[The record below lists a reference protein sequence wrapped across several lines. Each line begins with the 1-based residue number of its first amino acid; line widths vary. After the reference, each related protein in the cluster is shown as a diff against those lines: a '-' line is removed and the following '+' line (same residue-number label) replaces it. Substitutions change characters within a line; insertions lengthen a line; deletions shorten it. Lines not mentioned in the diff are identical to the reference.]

1 MNIIR
6 IDDMTIAKIR
16 LGDVRHNPF
25 RRFDEFPLIEKKVLA
40 LQNSIQE
47 TGFWDNVL
55 GRVVE
60 GGVEIAYGH
69 HRIEAAKRVYGDD
82 HEIGITIRELSDVDM
97 LRVMGL
103 ENSEDWMNPVQH
115 AHLIVKQAR
124 SFFDSWFDRFPT
136 WDDFRHALENKSIPE
151 FGSSW
156 DTNQVARWLGGGDSP
171 ATYANL
177 VKYGVGAPTI
187 SRFTNLTEDT
197 SAKVLSA
204 NGPSEREKRMLSVI
218 EEERRKANELIA
230 QQREAEEQARREID
244 DANRKAKEAEDERR
258 KQAAIAR
265 NVVDEPKKVVAQ
277 EKADKQAKIRDDAK
291 IERDAAAK
299 RAKDAENAQRAAE
312 KKAKEANDA
321 EKQKRKAAEEQELYD
336 QAATQVWYNHSHVAE
351 FRRLCL
357 LPGNRDILPK
367 ARQAEFATYI
377 RDLITKNNQERYH
390 EVTSDKIRQY
400 FDAEVR
406 NFIAGVRKQN
416 EEENPIL
423 KLQRKLESLHDKSV
437 SVSKACHD
445 VINESKRLNVVG
457 INGIGAYDL
466 KESLEAMLQTLSGF
480 YAVFHLQSDYLA
492 QKRSDSKSIA
502 VLE

>member
-1 MNIIR
+1 
-6 IDDMTIAKIR
+6 
-16 LGDVRHNPF
+16 
-25 RRFDEFPLIEKKVLA
+25 
-40 LQNSIQE
+40 
-47 TGFWDNVL
+47 
-55 GRVVE
+55 VVE

-82 HEIGITIRELSDVDM
+82 HEIGITIRELSDIEM

-115 AHLIVKQAR
+115 AHLIVKEAR
-124 SFFDSWFDRFPT
+124 AFFDSWFDKFSTLR
-136 WDDFRHALENKSIPE
+136 DFRQALENKTLKE
-151 FGSSW
+151 FGQSADSSRQLLFW
-156 DTNQVARWLGGGDSP
+156 IGGGDSENN
-171 ATYANL
+171 YANL

-197 SAKVLSA
+197 VSKVLRVE
-204 NGPSEREKRMLSVI
+204 GPSEREKRMLALM
-218 EEERRKANELIA
+218 EEDRRQADELIA
-230 QQREAEEQARREID
+230 QQREAEAIARREQEEAD
-244 DANRKAKEAEDERR
+244 RQAKEAENERKR
-258 KQAAIAR
+258 QSAIAQR
-265 NVVDEPKKVVAQ
+265 AIDDDKKKAAQ
-277 EKADKQAKIRDDAK
+277 AESDRQSKIREDAK
-291 IERDAAAK
+291 RERDSADK
-299 RAKDAENAQRAAE
+299 RAKAAEKAQRDAE
-312 KKAKEANDA
+312 KKAKEANKA
-321 EKQKRKAAEEQELYD
+321 EQQKRKAAEEQELYD
-336 QAATQVWYNHSHVAE
+336 QAATQVWSNHSHVAE